1 MGWYDINGE
10 KCLSCQ
16 NAINNGIIPSSICSD
31 RESWY
36 SSYELISKFKI
47 THSSISTMIRDGK
60 LKSRKIKAI
69 TGSTTFEIFLKH
81 ENEILNSIPRSRR

>member
-1 MGWYDINGE
+1 M
-10 KCLSCQ
+10 SCQ
-16 NAINNGIIPSSICSD
+16 NAIDSGIVPPSVCAD

-47 THSSISTMIRDGK
+47 THSSISLMIREGK

>member
-1 MGWYDINGE
+1 MGWYDAHGE
-10 KCLSCQ
+10 KCLACQ
-16 NAINNGIIPSSICSD
+16 NAVNSGIVPPSICAD

-47 THSSISTMIRDGK
+47 TNSSISSMIKDGK

-69 TGSTTFEIFLKH
+69 TGSTTFEIFLKQ
-81 ENEILNSIPRSRR
+81 ENEILSTLRRN